1 LARAVLNCWT
11 AAVFVDFVVIFFVV
25 ELSMLP
31 IGNKSALNGGQ
42 ECPLRL
48 PIMVLS
54 LHKSSYYKLAG
65 G

>member
-25 ELSMLP
+25 VLSMLP

-42 ECPLRL
+42 GMSPETA
-48 PIMVLS
+48 
-54 LHKSSYYKLAG
+54 YYGFVAV
-65 G
+65 